1 MTQNKKR
8 FVLILATQVEQFPKF
23 KLLSNFIEI
32 AVAWVFSYEFVFAKI
47 YFQKNFLYESTI
59 NKRNE
64 NNLISLLSY
73 FSLNCSNR
81 ELKYKNFL

>member
-23 KLLSNFIEI
+23 KLLSKLIEI

-47 YFQKNFLYESTI
+47 YFQKNFLYE
-59 NKRNE
+59 
-64 NNLISLLSY
+64 
-73 FSLNCSNR
+73 
-81 ELKYKNFL
+81 